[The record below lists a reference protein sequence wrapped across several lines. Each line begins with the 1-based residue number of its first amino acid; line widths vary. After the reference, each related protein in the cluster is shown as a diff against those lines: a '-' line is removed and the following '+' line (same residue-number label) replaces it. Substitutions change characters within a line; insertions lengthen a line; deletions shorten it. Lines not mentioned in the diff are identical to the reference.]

1 MNLEEKIIGKIS
13 GKFVIE
19 AYQRGYRWSKDEI
32 IHLLEDVDEI
42 PDGQNYC
49 LQPIVVKNNDGI
61 FELIDGQ
68 QRLTTL
74 YLIMKYLTLYMDLN
88 YSIEYTT
95 RKSEN
100 GNIGSKE
107 LLENID
113 TIDLNSTSSNIDELF
128 IKKAYSYI
136 KEWFNGDKAR
146 MNSFSGKLQK
156 YVTVIWY
163 EVDDTED
170 SVGIFTRLNIGKISL
185 TNAELVKALFLSRGR
200 KDDHGVYAGNPYGIE
215 NKMQHEIAL
224 QWDAMEKGLHDSK
237 FWSFITNEKEDKYP
251 IRMELFFDIME
262 NKPEGEC
269 SFYTFNRFYDHF
281 KNSAN
286 KSDAWETIVRYYQ
299 QLQEWYT
306 DFNLYHQI
314 GYLIAIGKSIKELLD
329 LAMSRENPLKK
340 SEFRNKILKMIRESV
355 LFEKNNNGQIEELDY
370 ADLNY
375 EDHKEYIHIL
385 LLLFNVE
392 TIRQKGDEDNR
403 FPFERYKNEGT
414 WSLEHIHAQNSESLK
429 TNQDWKMWLELHK
442 RSLNSLLKNCDE
454 HSKLA
459 ISISEV
465 IEKMDS
471 VLSHIAVEHYRGSI
485 RDEFNDVA
493 PAVVN
498 ILSDGDEKSQMHSIS
513 NMALLTVGENAALN
527 NSTFDVKRVKILDM
541 DRDGD
546 YIPTCTKNVF
556 MKYYSSSDTKLH
568 FWADEDRR
576 CYIEAMN
583 NVLYHYE
590 YLEGEKIRLIKTEI
604 HYGNKQ

>member
-1 MNLEEKIIGKIS
+1 MNLEEKIIGEIFGEFK
-13 GKFVIE
+13 IE

-32 IHLLEDVDEI
+32 IHLLEDIDEI

-74 YLIMKYLTLYMDLN
+74 YLIMKYLTLYMDLK

-107 LLENID
+107 LLEKID
-113 TIDLNSTSSNIDELF
+113 TIDLNSKSSNIDELF

-340 SEFRNKILKMIRESV
+340 SEFRNKILEMIRKSV
-355 LFEKNNNGQIEELDY
+355 IFEKNNNGQIEELDY

-590 YLEGEKIRLIKTEI
+590 YLKGEKIRLIKTEI

>member
-1 MNLEEKIIGKIS
+1 MNLEEKIIGEIFGEFK
-13 GKFVIE
+13 IE

-32 IHLLEDVDEI
+32 IHLLEDIDEI

-74 YLIMKYLTLYMDLN
+74 YLIMKYLTLYMDLK

-107 LLENID
+107 LLEKID
-113 TIDLNSTSSNIDELF
+113 TIDLNSKSSNIDELF

-200 KDDHGVYAGNPYGIE
+200 KDDHGIYAGNPYGIE

-224 QWDAMEKGLHDSK
+224 QWDGMEKGLNDSK

-269 SFYTFNRFYDHF
+269 NFYTFNRFYNHF

-340 SEFRNKILKMIRESV
+340 SEFRNKILEMIRKSV
-355 LFEKNNNGQIEELDY
+355 IFEKNNNGQIEELDY

>member
-1 MNLEEKIIGKIS
+1 MNLEEKIIGEIFGEFK
-13 GKFVIE
+13 IE

-32 IHLLEDVDEI
+32 IHLLEDIDEI

-74 YLIMKYLTLYMDLN
+74 YLIMKYLTLYVDLK

-107 LLENID
+107 LLEKID
-113 TIDLNSTSSNIDELF
+113 TIDLNSKSSNIDELF

-269 SFYTFNRFYDHF
+269 SFYTFNRFYEHF

-340 SEFRNKILKMIRESV
+340 SEFRNKILEMIRKSV
-355 LFEKNNNGQIEELDY
+355 IFEKNNNGQIEELDY

-459 ISISEV
+459 FSISEV

-513 NMALLTVGENAALN
+513 NMALLTVGENAALS

-590 YLEGEKIRLIKTEI
+590 YLKGEKIRLIKTEI

>member
-1 MNLEEKIIGKIS
+1 MNLEEKIIGEIFGEFK
-13 GKFVIE
+13 IE

-32 IHLLEDVDEI
+32 IHLLEDIDEI

-74 YLIMKYLTLYMDLN
+74 YLIMKYLTLYMDLK

-107 LLENID
+107 LLENIG

-340 SEFRNKILKMIRESV
+340 SEFRNKILEMIRESV
-355 LFEKNNNGQIEELDY
+355 IFEKNNNGQIEELDY

-454 HSKLA
+454 HSKLT

-513 NMALLTVGENAALN
+513 NMALLTVGENAALS

-590 YLEGEKIRLIKTEI
+590 YLKGEKIRLIKTEI

>member
-1 MNLEEKIIGKIS
+1 MNLEEKIIGEIFGEFK
-13 GKFVIE
+13 IE

-32 IHLLEDVDEI
+32 IHLLEDIDEI

-74 YLIMKYLTLYMDLN
+74 YLIMKYLTLYMDLK

-107 LLENID
+107 LLEKID
-113 TIDLNSTSSNIDELF
+113 TIDLNSKSSNIDELF

-269 SFYTFNRFYDHF
+269 SFYTFNRFYEHF

-340 SEFRNKILKMIRESV
+340 SEFRNKILEMIRESV
-355 LFEKNNNGQIEELDY
+355 IFEKNNNGQIEELDY

-513 NMALLTVGENAALN
+513 NMALLTVGENAALS

-590 YLEGEKIRLIKTEI
+590 YLKGEKIRLIKTEI

>member
-1 MNLEEKIIGKIS
+1 MNLEEKIIGEIFGEFK
-13 GKFVIE
+13 IE

-32 IHLLEDVDEI
+32 IHLLEDIDEI

-74 YLIMKYLTLYMDLN
+74 YLIMKYLTLYMDLK

-269 SFYTFNRFYDHF
+269 SFYTFNRFYEHF

-340 SEFRNKILKMIRESV
+340 SEFRNKILEMIRKSV
-355 LFEKNNNGQIEELDY
+355 IFEKNNNGQIEELDY

-465 IEKMDS
+465 IKKMDI

-590 YLEGEKIRLIKTEI
+590 YLKGEKIRLIKTEI

>member
-1 MNLEEKIIGKIS
+1 MNLEEKIIGEIFGEFK
-13 GKFVIE
+13 IE

-107 LLENID
+107 LLENIG

>member
-1 MNLEEKIIGKIS
+1 MNLEEKIIGEIFGEFK
-13 GKFVIE
+13 IE

-107 LLENID
+107 LLEKID
-113 TIDLNSTSSNIDELF
+113 TIDLNSKSSNIDELF

-269 SFYTFNRFYDHF
+269 SFYTFNRFYEHF

-340 SEFRNKILKMIRESV
+340 SEFRNKILEMIRESV
-355 LFEKNNNGQIEELDY
+355 IFEKNNNGQIEELDY

-513 NMALLTVGENAALN
+513 NMALLTVGENAALS

-590 YLEGEKIRLIKTEI
+590 YLKGEKIRLIKTEI